1 MPIPKYEAT
10 LKKIL
15 PHLHP
20 FLFALYPVL
29 ELRNYN
35 ITYVDSAALVRPIL
49 LAVLFTSITWGVLR
63 IFTREW
69 QKSGILTTLLLM
81 TFFSYGHV
89 FIQIEEITGEMI
101 RHRYLVLIFAAL
113 VLAAGWFVL
122 NRLKDTIALINFL
135 TTMGAIVFLYSVFR
149 SAQHDYSVYRSAQEQ
164 KKVQESFPQEAGTTD
179 DHPNPDIY
187 LILLDAHTSA
197 RILQEEFGYDNSAF
211 TEELE
216 SMGFY
221 VAECAQS
228 NYPVTNLSVTSVFYA
243 NYHETPTLYPL
254 YSSLTIETLRSQG
267 YEVITFQNRSRGH
280 FSLGE
285 DERLSRNQMLLG
297 QIDLSGG
304 LSEFD
309 FMLIQTSVLRLT
321 LDMPQL
327 LPWFNVKSPQ
337 EIEYYEHYQQTYF
350 ILDELKSLPKREGPK
365 LVFAHLLVPHS
376 PFIFTA
382 DGDFLWTD
390 NHIKGYIANTQF
402 IDTQIA
408 QVASEIIASST
419 IPPIIIIMGDHG
431 PTGVPEL
438 DTPERR
444 MSILNAYYVNDEAR
458 KDLYPTITP
467 VNSFRVI
474 FNNYFGTTYPLLE
487 DQSYYTGDMHAFT
500 PENLVPNPCL
510 TTR

>member
-1 MPIPKYEAT
+1 MQKVIR
-10 LKKIL
+10 
-15 PHLHP
+15 HLYP
-20 FLFALYPVL
+20 FFFALYPII

-49 LAVLFTSITWGVLR
+49 LAIALTALLWLFFRLVTHD
-63 IFTREW
+63 W
-69 QKSGILTTLLLM
+69 QRSGILTTLSLIA
-81 TFFSYGHV
+81 FFSYGHV
-89 FIQIEEITGEMI
+89 FLEIEANTGEMI
-101 RHRYLVLIFAAL
+101 RHRYLLLIFAGLL
-113 VLAAGWFVL
+113 VLVSWFVL
-122 NRLKDTIALINFL
+122 KNAQRATAAVSFL
-135 TTMGAIVFLYSVFR
+135 TTTGVILFLFSALR
-149 SAQHDYSVYRSAQEQ
+149 SIQHDYSEYRAVREQ
-164 KKVQESFPQEAGTTD
+164 RMIQDAYLQEAAIVGEYQK
-179 DHPNPDIY
+179 PDIY
-187 LILLDAHTSA
+187 FILLDAHTSA
-197 RILQEEFGYDNSAF
+197 GTLQEAFHYDNSAF
-211 TEELE
+211 TQELE

-254 YSSLTIETLRSQG
+254 YSSLTIETLRAQG

-280 FSLGE
+280 FSLAE

-309 FMLIQTSVLRLT
+309 FMLIQTSVLRLAF
-321 LDMPQL
+321 DMPQL
-327 LPWFNVKSPQ
+327 LPWLNVKSPQ
-337 EIEYYEHYQQTYF
+337 EIEYYEHYLQTYF
-350 ILDELKSLPKREGPK
+350 ILDELKGLPRREGPK
-365 LVFAHLLVPHS
+365 FVFAHLLVPHA

-390 NHIKGYIANTQF
+390 NHIDGYISNVRF

-408 QVASEIIASST
+408 QVASEIIANST

-438 DTPERR
+438 ETPERR
-444 MSILNAYYVNDEAR
+444 MSILNAYYVNEQA
-458 KDLYPTITP
+458 KADLYPTITP

-474 FNNYFGTTYPLLE
+474 FNHYFGTAYPLLE
-487 DQSYYTGDMHAFT
+487 DKSYYTGNMNSFT
-500 PENLVPNPCL
+500 LENLVPNPCS
-510 TTR
+510 TKQ